1 MKQVVNKTI
10 SEIFSAVN
18 GNTIISM
25 DTVTKPVLKGGKGN
39 PLQGRVT
46 KVMRGA
52 SVMVFQNKNT
62 NGYEAMVKRR
72 LEKEGKETEFK
83 VGPRPWGTRVEG
95 TPIVEHNGK
104 TYLEVIFLRA
114 GEVEYQLYGKVI
126 SAGLVGEL
134 VGEQSSSNGDQG
146 GLDNKVIIRTFAE
159 DSITRLKV
167 GGITFE
173 A

>member
-1 MKQVVNKTI
+1 MKYTANK
-10 SEIFSAVN
+10 SVAAIFSAVN

-25 DTVTKPVLKGGKGN
+25 DTETVPVLKGGKSN

-62 NGYEAMVKRR
+62 NGYEAMVRRR
-72 LEKEGKETEFK
+72 LEKEGKDAEFK
-83 VGPRPWGTRVEG
+83 VGPRAWGTRVEG
-95 TPIVEHNGK
+95 TPIVEHKGK

-114 GEVEYQLYGKVI
+114 GEVEYRLDGQPVD
-126 SAGLVGEL
+126 AAV
-134 VGEQSSSNGDQG
+134 VGEQTSSNGEQG

-159 DSITRLKV
+159 DTIKRLKV
-167 GGITFE
+167 GGVIFE

>member
-10 SEIFSAVN
+10 AQIFSAVN

-25 DTVTKPVLKGGKGN
+25 DTVTKPVLKGGKSN

-72 LEKEGKETEFK
+72 LEKEGKATDFK
-83 VGPRPWGTRVEG
+83 VGPRQWGERVDG
-95 TPIVEHNGK
+95 TPIVEHKGK
-104 TYLEVIFLRA
+104 RYLEVIFLRA
-114 GEVEYQLYGKVI
+114 GDVEYQLDGKVI
-126 SAGLVGEL
+126 SAEL
-134 VGEQSSSNGDQG
+134 VGEQTSSNGEQG

-159 DSITRLKV
+159 ESITRLKV

>member
-1 MKQVVNKTI
+1 MKQVINKSI
-10 SEIFSAVN
+10 AQIFSAMN

-25 DTVTKPVLKGGKGN
+25 DTETVPVLKGGKSN

-52 SVMVFQNKNT
+52 SVMVFQNKNS
-62 NGYEAMVKRR
+62 NGYENMVRRR
-72 LEKEGKETEFK
+72 LEKEGKDVDFQ
-83 VGPRPWGTRVEG
+83 VGPRAWGTRVEG
-95 TPIVEHNGK
+95 TPIVEHKGK

-114 GEVEYQLYGKVI
+114 GEVEYRLDGKAI
-126 SAGLVGEL
+126 DAEL
-134 VGEQSSSNGDQG
+134 VGEQTSSNGQQA
-146 GLDNKVIIRTFAE
+146 GLDNKVVIRTFAE
-159 DSITRLKV
+159 DSIKRLKV

>member
-1 MKQVVNKTI
+1 MKQVVNKSI
-10 SEIFSAVN
+10 AQIFSAVN

-25 DTVTKPVLKGGKGN
+25 DTVTKPVLKGGKSN

-46 KVMRGA
+46 KIMRGA

-72 LEKEGKETEFK
+72 LEKEGKDTNFK
-83 VGPRPWGTRVEG
+83 VGPRAWGTRVEG

-104 TYLEVIFLRA
+104 TYLEVIFLRP
-114 GEVEYQLYGKVI
+114 GHVEYQIDGVTVD
-126 SAGLVGEL
+126 ADM
-134 VGEQSSSNGDQG
+134 VGEQPSSNGDQG
-146 GLDNKVIIRTFAE
+146 GLDNKVFIRTFAE

-167 GGITFE
+167 GGIIFE

>member
-10 SEIFSAVN
+10 AQIFSAVN

-25 DTVTKPVLKGGKGN
+25 DTATKPVLKGGKSN

-72 LEKEGKETEFK
+72 LEKEGKATDFN
-83 VGPRPWGTRVEG
+83 VGPRQWGERVEG
-95 TPIVEHNGK
+95 TPIVEHKGK
-104 TYLEVIFLRA
+104 RYLEVIFLRA
-114 GEVEYQLYGKVI
+114 GEVEYQLDGKVI
-126 SAGLVGEL
+126 SAEL

-159 DSITRLKV
+159 ESITRLKV